1 MKFKIEMERKQR
13 EKLGD
18 VIIDICKYTLT
29 AVFIATWIKDK
40 ANDWAWYIHI
50 PIAVGI
56 FSVILY
62 SLKLYKEDIK
72 MDKGK

>member
-1 MKFKIEMERKQR
+1 MEKKQK

-18 VIIDICKYTLT
+18 VIIDVCKYTLT
-29 AVFIATWIKDK
+29 AVLISTWIKDK

-56 FSVILY
+56 ILAILF
-62 SLKLYKEDIK
+62 SLKLYKEDTK
-72 MDKGK
+72 KSKK